1 MISNSFICPI
11 LETICR
17 LHPISDNLSIY
28 TKILQNGFND
38 MNEPASELAVINA
51 IADEKS
57 LSIFNSIAKGTVE
70 GRKIQQTLG
79 LSRKQYYSRTERM
92 IKAGLISRK
101 KGRFSLTALGIVSYH
116 IELQLESAIKNY
128 WNLKAIDSIH
138 DLHKMD
144 KDERIKIIK
153 RIVTDKTIQSIL
165 ETRIEYYELPK

>member
-1 MISNSFICPI
+1 MGSPESNIIP
-11 LETICR
+11 E
-17 LHPISDNLSIY
+17 
-28 TKILQNGFND
+28 QN
-38 MNEPASELAVINA
+38 V
-51 IADEKS
+51 
-57 LSIFNSIAKGTVE
+57 
-70 GRKIQQTLG
+70 
-79 LSRKQYYSRTERM
+79 